1 MESDSRALGISG
13 MDAGHLRSFLKEA
26 EGRGKRRDDFCQHRV
41 FAQSWTGHNHAL
53 QEQNVPSGL
62 RSKARRDRVV
72 LGWRGFGARGRVLRP

>member
-13 MDAGHLRSFLKEA
+13 MDAGLLRSFLKEA

-53 QEQNVPSGL
+53 QEQNVPTGL
-62 RSKARRDRVV
+62 R
-72 LGWRGFGARGRVLRP
+72 GGGGACGAKPGVTGLC

>member
-53 QEQNVPSGL
+53 Q
-62 RSKARRDRVV
+62 
-72 LGWRGFGARGRVLRP
+72 